1 MHERTG
7 GIGEQPRVCIGWK
20 CGTVRTSHERIR
32 GAEEQPHGNAEQIR
46 NRGYEKEIM
55 GKLFYIMGKSSS
67 GKDTIYEEL
76 LERQSLG
83 LKPFIMY
90 TTRPI
95 RAKETDGVQYHF
107 VTEEKLRAMQAAGQ
121 VIELRAYDTVN
132 GVWYYFTAD
141 GDGVDVERD
150 SYLALGTLES
160 YEKVKRYYGAERVV
174 PIYIEVE
181 DGLRLE
187 RSMKRE
193 KKQAAPNYDE
203 VCRRF
208 LADQRDFSEENI
220 KKAGIERR
228 FSNDGDRQI
237 CMDCVADYIGEELR

>member
-1 MHERTG
+1 
-7 GIGEQPRVCIGWK
+7 
-20 CGTVRTSHERIR
+20 
-32 GAEEQPHGNAEQIR
+32 
-46 NRGYEKEIM
+46 M

-76 LERQSLG
+76 LSREELG

-107 VTEEKLRAMQAAGQ
+107 VTEETLHRMEEKGQ
-121 VIELRAYDTVN
+121 VIELRGYQTVH
-132 GVWYYFTAD
+132 GMWYYFTAD
-141 GDGVDVERD
+141 GDAVDMD
-150 SYLALGTLES
+150 HYDYLALGTLES
-160 YEKVKRYYGAERVV
+160 YEKVKAYYGGQRVV

-181 DGLRLE
+181 DGMRLE
-187 RSMKRE
+187 RSIKRE
-193 KKQAAPNYDE
+193 KKQEKPNYDE

-220 KKAGIERR
+220 KKAGIEKR
-228 FSNDGDRQI
+228 FQNNEDRQV
-237 CMDCVADYIGEELR
+237 CMDEVAVYIAGRR